1 MIDWFNLTN
10 INAGFDGMFL
20 VLVLLLIAWSLTWK
34 GLALWHAARLGHK
47 AWFVALLVV
56 NTLGILEIIYIF
68 AIAHKDTKPL
78 KS

>member
-20 VLVLLLIAWSLTWK
+20 VLVLLLITWSLVWK

>member
-68 AIAHKDTKPL
+68 VVAHKHTKPL